1 MNIVDRI
8 NLEFKDLS
16 KGQKQ
21 IAGYILHNYEKAA
34 YMTAAT
40 LAATV
45 GVSESTVVRFAYALG
60 YEGYPELQKDFQ
72 EVIKNKL
79 TNVQR
84 LEQMEGL
91 TSKEILDAAFKMDV
105 NNIKAT
111 QGLISPE
118 LMDRVVD
125 SILAARTVYVLG
137 TRASE
142 PLARFLAYYM
152 SYIISDVKMI
162 NFGLSDIYSQALYA
176 GEKDLVIG
184 ISFPRYSLITVEGLG
199 YFKSKGCKVV
209 TITDNETA
217 PPAQYSDFSLIT
229 KSNMNSFVDSLVAP
243 LSLINVLII
252 LLGLRKKNELVANF
266 ENLEKIWYT
275 QPIYAT
281 QELEDKFLELGNT

>member
-1 MNIVDRI
+1 MNIIDRI
-8 NLEFKDLS
+8 NLEYKSMS

-40 LAATV
+40 LASTV

-91 TSKEILDAAFKMDV
+91 TAREIMDAAFKMDM

-111 QGLISPE
+111 QALITPE
-118 LMDRVVD
+118 LMESVVD
-125 SILAARTVYVLG
+125 SILAARTLYVLG

-142 PLARFLAYYM
+142 PLARFLTYYM
-152 SYIISDVKMI
+152 GYITSNVKMI
-162 NFGLSDIYSQALYA
+162 NFGMSDIYAQALYA
-176 GEKDLVIG
+176 DERDIVLG
-184 ISFPRYSLITVEGLG
+184 ISFPRYSLITVEGLA

-209 TITDNETA
+209 TITDNESA
-217 PPAQYSDFSLIT
+217 PPAQYSDYTLIT

-252 LLGLRKKNELVANF
+252 LLGLRKKNELVSNF
-266 ENLEKIWYT
+266 DNLEKVWNT

-281 QELEDKFLELGNT
+281 KELESKFKELGS

>member
-8 NLEFKDLS
+8 NLEFKELS

-91 TSKEILDAAFKMDV
+91 TSREIIDAAFKMDV

-111 QGLISPE
+111 QGLISSE
-118 LMDRVVD
+118 LMDKVVE
-125 SILAARTVYVLG
+125 SILAAKTVYVLG

-152 SYIISDVKMI
+152 GYFISDVKMI
-162 NFGLSDIYSQALYA
+162 NFGLSDIYAQALYA
-176 GEKDLVIG
+176 GEHDIVIG
-184 ISFPRYSLITVEGLG
+184 ISFPRYSLITVEGLE

-209 TITDNETA
+209 TITDNETS
-217 PPAQYSDFSLIT
+217 PPAQYSDYTLIT

-252 LLGLRKKNELVANF
+252 LLGLKKKNELVANF
-266 ENLEKIWYT
+266 ENLEKLWHT

-281 QELEDKFLELGNT
+281 QELEDKFMELGR